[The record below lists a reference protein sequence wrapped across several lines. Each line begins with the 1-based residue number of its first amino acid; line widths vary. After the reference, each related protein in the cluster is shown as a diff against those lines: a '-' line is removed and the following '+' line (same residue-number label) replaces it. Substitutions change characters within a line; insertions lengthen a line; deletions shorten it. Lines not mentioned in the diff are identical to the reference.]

1 MSDTT
6 PIPRTRPH
14 RRLAGVRTIAAL
26 ILREMATTYGRSPGG
41 YLWAVLEPVAGI
53 ALLSLV
59 FSVGFHAPALG
70 ISFPMFYATGMI
82 PFVFFT
88 DITGKLAQAI
98 NFSRALLAYPRVTF
112 LDAILARFLLNAAT
126 QVMVGYIV
134 LAGLLFSFETR
145 AVLNPHAIMAAYAM
159 LAVLS
164 FGVGTINCFLMT
176 RFPVW
181 QRVWSVAMRP
191 MFIVSCIFFLFETI
205 PQPYR
210 DYLWFNTLVHVTGI
224 MRRGFYPS
232 YDAAYASPAYVIGLG
247 LGLGVA
253 GLLFLRRYHRT
264 LIDG

>member
-6 PIPRTRPH
+6 PIPRTRPR
-14 RRLAGVRTIAAL
+14 RRLAGVRTIPAL

-59 FSVGFHAPALG
+59 FSVGFQAPALG

-82 PFVFFT
+82 PFIFFT
-88 DITGKLAQAI
+88 DVTGKLAQAI
-98 NFSRALLAYPRVTF
+98 NFSRALLAYPCVTF

-145 AVLNPHAIMAAYAM
+145 TVLNPHAILQAYAV

-210 DYLWFNTLVHVTGI
+210 DYLWFNPLVHVTGI

-232 YDAAYASPAYVIGLG
+232 YDAAYASPAYVTGLG
-247 LGLGVA
+247 LGLTVA